1 MRTSSW
7 LIHIHT
13 HGHTDPQT
21 QAMTIPEGQNWPR
34 VKMTVGD
41 EMFLIWQMF
50 IKKKC
55 PAEKKC
61 VGDMSKYGP
70 KLHTSKS
77 HQYMLVLFWKRLKIQ
92 CWLSKH
98 DASSRNTCIFTMA
111 NHYRQVDLE
120 FQGSFPLV
128 ATMGTTCKSSTLMPS
143 RDRSINYQAISSY
156 LMMTELNV
164 LLKKLGHFQF
174 I

>member
-1 MRTSSW
+1 M
-7 LIHIHT
+7 
-13 HGHTDPQT
+13 
-21 QAMTIPEGQNWPR
+21 QNQSF
-34 VKMTVGD
+34 KMTVGD

-50 IKKKC
+50 IKKKKMPRRKKVC
-55 PAEKKC
+55 WRYVKIWTQTTHEQIAPIYVCFILKTAENPVLIINAWC
-61 VGDMSKYGP
+61 IEQKYM
-70 KLHTSKS
+70 
-77 HQYMLVLFWKRLKIQ
+77 YFR
-92 CWLSKH
+92 
-98 DASSRNTCIFTMA
+98 MA
-111 NHYRQVDLE
+111 NYYRQVDLE